1 MEIILFTLNAIVI
14 YFLADWI
21 VRQIESRRDKALKYR
36 QVVFFVVILVLA
48 LTSFRL
54 LQTLLAA

>member
-21 VRQIESRRDKALKYR
+21 VRQIESRRDKTLQYR
-36 QVVFFVVILVLA
+36 QAVFFVVMLVLA

-54 LQTLLAA
+54 LQTLLAE